1 MLYMSANNN
10 NNNSNKTKFS
20 ILAIAIVASAA
31 IAIIMQM
38 TSYATAQQQNSSTI
52 VRVQKTVMSA
62 PAPVTAQGHPTHQ
75 VVFALPLRD
84 DGRIWSGTVTFTASK
99 PIEIEVMHRY
109 NPAVAPTAE
118 YGQPPVAVIN
128 GTTITYSHMTGIVD
142 TPILS
147 GDSPISSGTFDF
159 TGSALLFHKRSGEP
173 FTVTY
178 TIDAVAKTLTQ

>member
-1 MLYMSANNN
+1 MSANH
-10 NNNSNKTKFS
+10 NSKTKFS
-20 ILAIAIVASAA
+20 ILAIAIVAAAA
-31 IAIIMQM
+31 IAITLQM
-38 TSYATAQQQNSSTI
+38 GYATAQQQSNNSTI
-52 VRVQKTVMSA
+52 VRVQKTALSA

-109 NPAVAPTAE
+109 SPAVAPPAE

-159 TGSALLFHKRSGEP
+159 TGSALVFHKRSGES

-178 TIDAVAKTLTQ
+178 TIDAVAKNLTQ

>member
-1 MLYMSANNN
+1 MSID
-10 NNNSNKTKFS
+10 KTKFG
-20 ILAIAIVASAA
+20 ILAAAILASAA
-31 IAIIMQM
+31 IAIVLQGG
-38 TSYATAQQQNSSTI
+38 YASAQQQSSTI
-52 VRVQKTVMSA
+52 VRIQKTVMSA

-109 NPAVAPTAE
+109 NPAVTPTAE

-147 GDSPISSGTFDF
+147 GDSPIASGTFDF
-159 TGSALLFHKRSGEP
+159 TGSALVFHKRSGEP